1 MPRLPT
7 TDLRA
12 KVTPLLQPYA
22 KRISL
27 FGSYARG
34 DGTIN
39 SHIDI
44 LIALKP
50 SKTRPVLGLFEFIK
64 LEQELKKKLGRE
76 VDLVTEEG
84 LNPRCRPYIEKD
96 RVVLYEEKR

>member
-1 MPRLPT
+1 MDRFA
-7 TDLRA
+7 DLRA
-12 KVTPLLQPYA
+12 KVTPLLKPYV

-34 DGTIN
+34 EETTD
-39 SHIDI
+39 SDIDI

-50 SKTRPVLGLFEFIK
+50 SESRPVLGLFEFIN
-64 LEQELKKKLGRE
+64 LEQELKKKLGRD

-84 LNPRCRPYIEKD
+84 LNHRRKPYIEKD
-96 RVVLYEEKR
+96 RVVLYEE